1 MCSNIFTIIVV
12 PMSFVMTIAVL
23 TFINK
28 QMIETDGYLTDALK
42 NIYLNNK
49 DLIIFKEVLLSVPDQ

>member
-1 MCSNIFTIIVV
+1 
-12 PMSFVMTIAVL
+12 MTIAVL